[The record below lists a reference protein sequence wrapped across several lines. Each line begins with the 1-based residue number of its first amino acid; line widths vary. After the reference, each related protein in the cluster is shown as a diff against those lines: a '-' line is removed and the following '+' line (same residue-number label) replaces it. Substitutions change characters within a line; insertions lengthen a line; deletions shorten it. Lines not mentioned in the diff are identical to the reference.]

1 MTEPVPDPVAPAP
14 IVIQLALLAAVQP
27 QPLGAVTATVPLLEP
42 YTTLADDEAIVELHG
57 VPACVTVKLAPAIVR
72 VPVRL
77 VVAPLA
83 ATVNVVVPGPVPAAP
98 ELTVIHAALLTADHT
113 QPVPTLTVLLPVPPP
128 ATTVCEVGEILG
140 AQGAEKA
147 NVFDRA
153 LAVLPPGPTAE
164 TMVS

>member
-1 MTEPVPDPVAPAP
+1 VTEPLPLPVAPAL
-14 IVIQLALLAAVQP
+14 IVIQLALLVAVQP
-27 QPLGAVTATVPLLEP
+27 QPVGAVTATVPLPAAAVRFVDVGEI
-42 YTTLADDEAIVELHG
+42 AGVHG
-57 VPACVTVKLAPAIVR
+57 VPAWLTVKLSPAIVR

-77 VVAPLA
+77 VVAALA
-83 ATVNVVVPGPVPAAP
+83 ATVNVVLPGPVPAAP

-128 ATTVCEVGEILG
+128 ATTDCEVGEILG
-140 AQGAEKA
+140 VQGAVNA
-147 NVFDRA
+147 NVFERA

>member
-1 MTEPVPDPVAPAP
+1 VTEPLPDPVAPAL
-14 IVIQLALLAAVQP
+14 IVIQLALLAAVHAQP
-27 QPLGAVTATVPLLEP
+27 VGAVTATVPLPAAAVRL
-42 YTTLADDEAIVELHG
+42 VEVGEIAGVHG
-57 VPACVTVKLAPAIVR
+57 VPACVTVKLAPAIVS

-77 VVAPLA
+77 VVAALA

-98 ELTVIHAALLTADHT
+98 EVTVIHAALLTADHT

-128 ATTVCEVGEILG
+128 ATTACEVGEMLG